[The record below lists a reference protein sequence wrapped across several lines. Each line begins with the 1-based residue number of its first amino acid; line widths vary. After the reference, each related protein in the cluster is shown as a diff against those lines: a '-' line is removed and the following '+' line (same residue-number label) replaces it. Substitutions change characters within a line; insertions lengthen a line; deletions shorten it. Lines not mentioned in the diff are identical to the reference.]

1 MMRRNEMYRGKPRG
15 YYDPSEEEMF
25 FVKLGQEI
33 FKETENKIHKTQMSS
48 ERWNLLSNTASKC
61 VRVGTVWGPKRI
73 EDFSNEERRIML
85 EFIDRRENEKTN

>member
-1 MMRRNEMYRGKPRG
+1 MRRNEMYRGKPRG

-73 EDFSNEERRIML
+73 EDFSNEALSGFTVLIIL
-85 EFIDRRENEKTN
+85 SYSS